1 MPGGNL
7 RIVLRAV
14 ATRTLIANEVGLCN
28 LPIASPVAFD
38 CYEESRDTGA
48 FILVDRYSN
57 ETAAAGIIQFALRR
71 ATNIQWEP
79 LAPTKQLARSL
90 SGSGPVSSGSP
101 VRVRKVNNCPSS
113 GRQAFGDRLSH
124 LHARRRQRPPC
135 FTDADRVEDIRR
147 AGEVAKL
154 FVEVGLIVLGAFI
167 SPF

>member
-38 CYEESRDTGA
+38 CYEESRDAGA

-79 LAPTKQLARSL
+79 LAADKTARAQL
-90 SGSGPVSSGSP
+90 
-101 VRVRKVNNCPSS
+101 K
-113 GRQAFGDRLSH
+113 
-124 LHARRRQRPPC
+124 RQRPC
-135 FTDADRVEDIRR
+135 IVWFTGPRPESQQLPV
-147 AGEVAKL
+147 
-154 FVEVGLIVLGAFI
+154 
-167 SPF
+167 

>member
-7 RIVLRAV
+7 RIVLPAV

-48 FILVDRYSN
+48 FI
-57 ETAAAGIIQFALRR
+57 
-71 ATNIQWEP
+71 
-79 LAPTKQLARSL
+79 
-90 SGSGPVSSGSP
+90 
-101 VRVRKVNNCPSS
+101 
-113 GRQAFGDRLSH
+113 
-124 LHARRRQRPPC
+124 
-135 FTDADRVEDIRR
+135 RR

-167 SPF
+167 SPFRAGPSDDARVRRGRRIP